1 MSGNTAGSH
10 YLEQLPA
17 LLSQCSECLQDSPN
31 QILSGRFVAAGHLIG
46 AISPG
51 PNKEFV
57 LWPYSALATV
67 LGRRMSMDWTVGFDN
82 VAFFSF
88 GGCGDLTLHF
98 FLCVYFMINKRIT
111 SHHQVASEYEGKLR
125 FEWFTLWLHSRQV

>member
-10 YLEQLPA
+10 YLEQLPV

-31 QILSGRFVAAGHLIG
+31 QILSWRFVAVGSLIA

-51 PNKEFV
+51 PNKEF
-57 LWPYSALATV
+57 LHWTHIALATV
-67 LGRRMSMDWTVGFDN
+67 LGRRMSMDWTVALDN

-88 GGCGDLTLHF
+88 GGRGDLTLYF
-98 FLCVYFMINKRIT
+98 FLCF
-111 SHHQVASEYEGKLR
+111 
-125 FEWFTLWLHSRQV
+125 